1 MRAAKNDKELDTFIE
16 KYFVED
22 MASRAERFDFAFRE
36 LSQSLIQQYR
46 VRYILAKL
54 TQYIE
59 ENAWGNPAHGHL
71 DHYVAKNVE
80 IEHILPSNPRLD
92 VRSSFD
98 KPDKYDDYTGRL
110 GNLTLLEKTIN
121 ASVSNGSFAE
131 KAPGYRQS
139 AFLLTKFLVEK
150 PQVGVN
156 TQLNRAVAD
165 LILFESWSSSTVEQ
179 RQEMLAKLA
188 RKVWNVPER
197 KELAK

>member
-1 MRAAKNDKELDTFIE
+1 
-16 KYFVED
+16 
-22 MASRAERFDFAFRE
+22 MASRAERFDFAFSE

-54 TQYIE
+54 TQFIE
-59 ENAWGNPAHGHL
+59 EQAWGNPAHGHL

-80 IEHILPSNPRLD
+80 IEHILPSTPRPD
-92 VRSSFD
+92 VRAAFD
-98 KPDKYDDYTGRL
+98 KLDEYDDHTGRL

-121 ASVSNGSFAE
+121 ASLSNASYVE
-131 KAPGYRQS
+131 KAPGYLQS
-139 AFLLTKFLVEK
+139 AFLLTKSLVEK

-165 LILFESWSSSTVEQ
+165 LVQFKNWNSSTIEQ

-188 RKVWNVPER
+188 RKVWEVPER
-197 KELAK
+197 KDVLAL